1 MPAMPQKA
9 DASFGEMPKLSLD
22 KCKKAEV
29 FISDTSRGVNM
40 EFIDGGTTDPSAET
54 YAAITTY
61 GGEIC
66 REVTAANKMNFKF
79 SEDFASPEDDLFLF
93 AFRYWDYAGGGLFYL
108 DYASSDG
115 PGITTRVN
123 VSKRGSY
130 PEGGNRADYA
140 EWKWEYVVVA
150 GAQFTQTLENGAD
163 FKIANRANNA
173 FTKIEVYN
181 LAPIKDEVALLEL
194 GTFADAKTTTLFNM
208 GLLPFAKAADATAT
222 LPTASTALI

>member
-1 MPAMPQKA
+1 MKRFKRKIVSVSLIAFMLLSLMPAMPQKA

-79 SEDFASPEDDLFLF
+79 SEDFASSLFISPMLF
-93 AFRYWDYAGGGLFYL
+93 A
-108 DYASSDG
+108 
-115 PGITTRVN
+115 
-123 VSKRGSY
+123 
-130 PEGGNRADYA
+130 
-140 EWKWEYVVVA
+140 
-150 GAQFTQTLENGAD
+150 
-163 FKIANRANNA
+163 
-173 FTKIEVYN
+173 
-181 LAPIKDEVALLEL
+181 
-194 GTFADAKTTTLFNM
+194 
-208 GLLPFAKAADATAT
+208 
-222 LPTASTALI
+222 